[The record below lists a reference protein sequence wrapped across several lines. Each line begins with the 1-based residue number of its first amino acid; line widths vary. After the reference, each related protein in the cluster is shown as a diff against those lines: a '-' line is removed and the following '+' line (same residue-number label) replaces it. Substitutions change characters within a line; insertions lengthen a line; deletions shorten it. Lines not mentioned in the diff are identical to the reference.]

1 MRILG
6 IDTSTKYAGIA
17 VIEDGILLA
26 QSTMQF
32 MASHSEKLLPEISHV
47 LEIMNI
53 SLETIDYYA
62 VTVGPGSFTG
72 LRVGISTVKGLSFVT
87 KKKVIPVSTL
97 EVVAWEFP
105 YCKYQIC
112 PIFDARKKEVF
123 TALFKWENNKI
134 LRIKEDAVLEINA
147 LTSWIEE
154 ETVFVGSGAYLYKDK
169 LIEKLGSKAIFPP
182 LIYSVPHPRIVA
194 YIGLQRINEA
204 IDTKD
209 LNPQYLRKSEA
220 EIKMTFS
227 DSSQRKA

>member
-17 VIEDGILLA
+17 VLEDGILLA

-32 MASHSEKLLPEISHV
+32 MASHSEKLLPEIAHI
-47 LEIMNI
+47 LEIMKI
-53 SLETIDYYA
+53 PLETIDYYA
-62 VTVGPGSFTG
+62 ITVGPGSFTG
-72 LRVGISTVKGLSFVT
+72 LRVGISTAKGLSFVT

-97 EVVAWEFP
+97 EVIAWEFP

-134 LRIKEDAVLEINA
+134 LRLKEDSVLGINA
-147 LTSWIEE
+147 LVDWIKEK
-154 ETVFVGSGAYLYKDK
+154 TIFAGSGADFYKEK

-182 LIYSVPHPRIVA
+182 LIYSVPHPGIVA

-204 IDTKD
+204 TNGKD
-209 LNPQYLRKSEA
+209 LKPEYLRKSEA
-220 EIKMTFS
+220 EIKITLS
-227 DSSQRKA
+227 TSSQDKV